1 MHRLKL
7 YITCLLLATVA
18 VLPGQDNYHLRLL
31 PLDADS
37 AELVRLTEVPDTF
50 IDSAGLRNGL
60 NELLQQLHNQSYLE
74 ASVDTLVRRDSLFI
88 AFLHLGPAYRWAALS
103 NGNIDEAFLSQSGF
117 RARLYRDKPFSFA
130 ELRKLQ
136 EDLLTY
142 AENHG
147 YPFARVWIDNLDIR
161 EEAVS
166 AQLFMDK
173 KQLILL
179 EGIETTGDARISE
192 SYLTNYLGLRPGSP
206 YDRSRIL
213 RIRDRLRELP
223 FLQTGQDPTI
233 TFDGDRATVNLDLQ
247 RRRASRFDFLI
258 GVLPNS
264 DQSGRM
270 LITGTFDGELQN
282 QFGLGERI
290 FAEFERLRPET
301 QELNLAFN
309 YPYVLD
315 LPFGVDLRFHL
326 YKRDTSY
333 LDLEYD
339 AGLQYLFEGGNYL
352 KVFWNN
358 RTSNLLTID
367 ERALAREE
375 QLPDQLDVSNA
386 AFGLEYLWQ
395 RLDYRLNPRR
405 GWSVFLRGAAG
416 TKRIRRNNRIREL
429 DFGFLYDSLQLRTFQ
444 YRLTG
449 RLTAYLPLFTRSTL
463 KGELQGGYLLAESP
477 VYFNEQF
484 RIGGNRLLRGFDE
497 ELIFATNYT
506 VATLEYRLLIS
517 RNSYL
522 YTFGDYAYV
531 EDVTSRKRDFF
542 RPYGFGAG
550 ITFETSAGLFGISL
564 AYGTRQ
570 GTPVDFSSPKV
581 HFGYVSLF

>member
-18 VLPGQDNYHLRLL
+18 VLPGQDGYGLRLL

-37 AELVRLTEVPDTF
+37 AELVRLTEVPETF
-50 IDSAGLRNGL
+50 TDSAGLRNGL
-60 NELLQQLHNQSYLE
+60 NELLQQLHSQSYLE

-367 ERALAREE
+367 ERSLAREE

-395 RLDYRLNPRR
+395 HLDYRLNPRR

-416 TKRIRRNNRIREL
+416 AKRIRRNNRIREL
-429 DFGFLYDSLQLRTFQ
+429 DYGFLYDSLQLRTFQ

-564 AYGTRQ
+564 AYGARQ